1 MITSLT
7 RACAALA
14 LAALPLLSPTSAAA
28 APAAAAPCPSGSVCF
43 YTAADY
49 GGQSWEWSPRSGYRD
64 MPPQFHDHVGSFVA
78 NVDACFIDWQPKATR
93 QVRSGDWRRS
103 YLGDFGGRIDA
114 VNGGNC

>member
-1 MITSLT
+1 
-7 RACAALA
+7 
-14 LAALPLLSPTSAAA
+14 
-28 APAAAAPCPSGSVCF
+28 
-43 YTAADY
+43 
-49 GGQSWEWSPRSGYRD
+49 